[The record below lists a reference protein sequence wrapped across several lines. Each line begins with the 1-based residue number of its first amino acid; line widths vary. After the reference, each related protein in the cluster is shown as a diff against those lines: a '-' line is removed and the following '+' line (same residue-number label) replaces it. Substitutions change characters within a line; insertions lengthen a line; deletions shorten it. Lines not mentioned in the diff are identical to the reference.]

1 MTVSNLNRPSE
12 AKIMEE
18 FKTQAQDKIKSMML
32 QLTSLIPDLKA
43 TPATT
48 YQSNVRVNKKFDD
61 IEITMLYQ
69 DCDRVIKTRLNY
81 TTGNGYLDVKSNA
94 LFDEFRI
101 KLNDPYSKTDKPL
114 YAQIRTELQGI
125 LTIAEQSK
133 PVDVSQ

>member
-1 MTVSNLNRPSE
+1 
-12 AKIMEE
+12 MEE